1 MGDVSKVG
9 AAGQS
14 RAVPEQKKTKVSS
27 KEQKE
32 KIDNIFKATAE
43 KVDKIKSDAEINAAK
58 AARKSAND
66 DALKL
71 RNRNTALITMK
82 NKSYK
87 NIDLNLAQTEKN
99 LTAINNRY
107 ADVELKLRA
116 NRQLALKIHND
127 KDATEFQKAAYE
139 KASSAVNDALHELK
153 IITGQEIDAADL
165 KLDENG
171 RLVGKI
177 KRSGKLTSEQIEAE
191 KKAFSGKKSTDKSVT
206 FSDKTLKHYAA
217 VHHKQ
222 SEQEKAV
229 REQALTKM
237 GESSAEAKTVTD
249 NVKNLETK
257 RAERAK
263 MSKEIRE
270 KSNEK
275 VVAVVQ
281 STVADLEKTET
292 GKEPVK
298 KEDKTGA
305 SSKPGKDAA
314 SAAKEALEKTK
325 SEQGPIGKLW
335 SGIKNFTGI
344 GASSDKAENAI
355 KDFENGKIT
364 REEMEKAVKNYQEGQ
379 EEALDLVADVGAGI
393 ISAGLFTVCAGA
405 GLVAAPVTGGAS
417 LGLVFGGF
425 GLSASVGAVAKTGIK
440 AGDAHFGGR
449 KYDSLGYDLA
459 TGAAGGVFA
468 PFTAGLGGATAKKVG
483 TYCVKKGMTAAKA
496 RVAAKL
502 ANVAGMSAGGAIDG
516 GTYSA
521 AAYVTGDAENKNLV
535 DFSKEVAKGAKV
547 GAVAGPVV
555 GGAFHGLGKLYTKG
569 ASAVKKLFGKSGS
582 GSAGS
587 AAKPG
592 LASGSGSGKIQPKPA
607 PQPNPA
613 PKKPVTP
620 PPANNAGVVTDQNV
634 VSQTPKRSQWSLNN
648 EGKKTIREQFDHAV
662 DCRNTIKKEAL
673 NFAKLNS
680 LSDKFKN
687 LSSWIASC
695 EENIADLKYLRT
707 LCSKPEKFAQIDKE
721 ISTLT
726 CYYEK
731 FTSVL
736 QDLIKKHSPLK
747 DNERF
752 FDVLCKSNDFQILS
766 DNIPESVKNKKVISD
781 AIKEATDRS
790 KKRQSYFY
798 DLINN
803 SNLPRKDE
811 FIIPPG
817 IVDAEPKEQKIVLDK
832 FIELRDFYLSRAK
845 QTTGNEKEACIA
857 MVDRIEF
864 NWGILNKEYT
874 KSLSR
879 KGLDSGLP
887 YFEAYY
893 DSIRIC
899 EENYYVKS
907 AKSLSSIDQITG
919 KGSDSVGVLV
929 ENGWHFRTP
938 QNRQIKPAV
947 DRISLNVSPEKEL
960 IEKLDDFVV
969 RNPSVIN
976 YKTPKSFSGWFD
988 RHDPITIYFS
998 DWVPDSVKQDIAK
1011 LVKPYVRKTTNP
1023 ATAEKMIG
1031 TKIADGVYSLPEP
1044 DSTACEKLMKRAEKI
1059 DPYCAA
1065 VLEPKLY
1072 RKGSNA
1078 RIILFDENGKK
1089 IPKSSPGQI
1098 EAAKIWL
1105 GECEKWFK
1113 ANGGQFPTP

>member
-1 MGDVSKVG
+1 MGEASKVG

-14 RAVPEQKKTKVSS
+14 RAVPEQKKTKVS

-43 KVDKIKSDAEINAAK
+43 KIDKIKSDAEINAAK
-58 AARKSAND
+58 AAQKSAND

-71 RNRNTALITMK
+71 RNRNTALLTMK

-171 RLVGKI
+171 RLVGSI
-177 KRSGKLTSEQIEAE
+177 KRSGKLTSEQIKTE
-191 KKAFSGKKSTDKSVT
+191 KKAFSEKKSTDKSVT
-206 FSDKTLKHYAA
+206 FSDKTLKHYEA

-263 MSKEIRE
+263 MSKEIKE

-335 SGIKNFTGI
+335 SGFKNLTGI
-344 GASSDKAENAI
+344 GASSDKAEKAI

-379 EEALDLVADVGAGI
+379 EEVLDIAADVGAGI
-393 ISAGLFTVCAGA
+393 ISAGVFTVCAGA
-405 GLVAAPVTGGAS
+405 GLVAAPFTGGAS
-417 LGLVFGGF
+417 LGLVLGGF

-440 AGDAHFGGR
+440 AGDAFCGGR

-496 RVAAKL
+496 RWAAKL

-555 GGAFHGLGKLYTKG
+555 GGAFHGLGKLCSKG
-569 ASAVKKLFGKSGS
+569 ASAVKKILGKSGSAAKTGSASGAAGS

-587 AAKPG
+587 AAKTG
-592 LASGSGSGKIQPKPA
+592 AASGAAGSGSAGSAAKTGSASGAAGSGSAGSAAKTGAASSAAGSQSKTASCISIDDFKKAGNTFKNGKAVTPDGKDFEGTVGRLTGKTENGVDCYSKSTYKNGVRETLESYEGDKLVSSVKYEYDQATGKVAKIIETDAATGNQVNKAFEYVPSKYNQRSINILKTDKDGKNLGKIRMCFDGKSEKLYSRVELDSSGK
-607 PQPNPA
+607 NVLNKYEFING
-613 PKKPVTP
+613 KKFNQTIKDGQSVSGSNDVMYTKMTGEGLLFDKYV
-620 PPANNAGVVTDQNV
+620 AVSNV
-634 VSQTPKRSQWSLNN
+634 KN
-648 EGKKTIREQFDHAV
+648 GKKTTAVVYSDHGNKFIVKRGSKQVMRISKALNGEEKLTMAELPSPAKVVSEVRFMSEPAPDSMIVKKWGNRRLEVQAGSRDRVLYDTSKGGKSEIASSKGGKIFKDGAEVDTANLKAKIGDTEITSDNLDSYTIGTEKYKYDNSGGTKVLVDEKGAPVTDHAV
-662 DCRNTIKKEAL
+662 
-673 NFAKLNS
+673 
-680 LSDKFKN
+680 
-687 LSSWIASC
+687 
-695 EENIADLKYLRT
+695 
-707 LCSKPEKFAQIDKE
+707 IDKINQFEKQFEWLKE
-721 ISTLT
+721 I
-726 CYYEK
+726 
-731 FTSVL
+731 
-736 QDLIKKHSPLK
+736 
-747 DNERF
+747 
-752 FDVLCKSNDFQILS
+752 
-766 DNIPESVKNKKVISD
+766 
-781 AIKEATDRS
+781 
-790 KKRQSYFY
+790 
-798 DLINN
+798 
-803 SNLPRKDE
+803 DE
-811 FIIPPG
+811 FC
-817 IVDAEPKEQKIVLDK
+817 A
-832 FIELRDFYLSRAK
+832 
-845 QTTGNEKEACIA
+845 IA
-857 MVDRIEF
+857 
-864 NWGILNKEYT
+864 G
-874 KSLSR
+874 
-879 KGLDSGLP
+879 
-887 YFEAYY
+887 
-893 DSIRIC
+893 
-899 EENYYVKS
+899 
-907 AKSLSSIDQITG
+907 
-919 KGSDSVGVLV
+919 
-929 ENGWHFRTP
+929 
-938 QNRQIKPAV
+938 
-947 DRISLNVSPEKEL
+947 
-960 IEKLDDFVV
+960 
-969 RNPSVIN
+969 
-976 YKTPKSFSGWFD
+976 
-988 RHDPITIYFS
+988 
-998 DWVPDSVKQDIAK
+998 
-1011 LVKPYVRKTTNP
+1011 
-1023 ATAEKMIG
+1023 
-1031 TKIADGVYSLPEP
+1031 
-1044 DSTACEKLMKRAEKI
+1044 
-1059 DPYCAA
+1059 
-1065 VLEPKLY
+1065 
-1072 RKGSNA
+1072 
-1078 RIILFDENGKK
+1078 
-1089 IPKSSPGQI
+1089 
-1098 EAAKIWL
+1098 
-1105 GECEKWFK
+1105 
-1113 ANGGQFPTP
+1113 

>member
-1 MGDVSKVG
+1 MNSGTTQPLSGTASG
-9 AAGQS
+9 AA
-14 RAVPEQKKTKVSS
+14 
-27 KEQKE
+27 
-32 KIDNIFKATAE
+32 
-43 KVDKIKSDAEINAAK
+43 
-58 AARKSAND
+58 
-66 DALKL
+66 
-71 RNRNTALITMK
+71 
-82 NKSYK
+82 
-87 NIDLNLAQTEKN
+87 
-99 LTAINNRY
+99 
-107 ADVELKLRA
+107 
-116 NRQLALKIHND
+116 
-127 KDATEFQKAAYE
+127 
-139 KASSAVNDALHELK
+139 
-153 IITGQEIDAADL
+153 
-165 KLDENG
+165 
-171 RLVGKI
+171 
-177 KRSGKLTSEQIEAE
+177 
-191 KKAFSGKKSTDKSVT
+191 
-206 FSDKTLKHYAA
+206 
-217 VHHKQ
+217 
-222 SEQEKAV
+222 
-229 REQALTKM
+229 
-237 GESSAEAKTVTD
+237 
-249 NVKNLETK
+249 
-257 RAERAK
+257 
-263 MSKEIRE
+263 
-270 KSNEK
+270 
-275 VVAVVQ
+275 
-281 STVADLEKTET
+281 
-292 GKEPVK
+292 
-298 KEDKTGA
+298 
-305 SSKPGKDAA
+305 
-314 SAAKEALEKTK
+314 
-325 SEQGPIGKLW
+325 
-335 SGIKNFTGI
+335 
-344 GASSDKAENAI
+344 
-355 KDFENGKIT
+355 
-364 REEMEKAVKNYQEGQ
+364 
-379 EEALDLVADVGAGI
+379 
-393 ISAGLFTVCAGA
+393 
-405 GLVAAPVTGGAS
+405 
-417 LGLVFGGF
+417 
-425 GLSASVGAVAKTGIK
+425 
-440 AGDAHFGGR
+440 
-449 KYDSLGYDLA
+449 
-459 TGAAGGVFA
+459 
-468 PFTAGLGGATAKKVG
+468 
-483 TYCVKKGMTAAKA
+483 
-496 RVAAKL
+496 
-502 ANVAGMSAGGAIDG
+502 
-516 GTYSA
+516 
-521 AAYVTGDAENKNLV
+521 
-535 DFSKEVAKGAKV
+535 
-547 GAVAGPVV
+547 
-555 GGAFHGLGKLYTKG
+555 
-569 ASAVKKLFGKSGS
+569 

-587 AAKPG
+587 GAPTQPLNG
-592 LASGSGSGKIQPKPA
+592 GKTQPNPAPKKIVTPA
-607 PQPNPA
+607 PQPNSAPKKTVTPASQPTPAPA

-620 PPANNAGVVTDQNV
+620 PPANNARVVTDQNV

-726 CYYEK
+726 CFCEK

-879 KGLDSGLP
+879 KGLDSGFP

-976 YKTPKSFSGWFD
+976 YKTPKSFAGWFD